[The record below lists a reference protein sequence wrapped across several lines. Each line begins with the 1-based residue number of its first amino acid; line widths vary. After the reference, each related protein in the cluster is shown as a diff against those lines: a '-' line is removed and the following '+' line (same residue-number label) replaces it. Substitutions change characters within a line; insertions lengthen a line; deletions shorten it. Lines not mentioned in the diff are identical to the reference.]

1 MLEYEFI
8 LGDTGNTN
16 STFTDKEK
24 DIARII
30 VTTIEQMY
38 LQLEIKFPNVK
49 IQIRK
54 YPADSATPMFCLA
67 KIILLQKWTSLT
79 LRLIVLAIGV
89 KLSFNWGTK

>member
-16 STFTDKEK
+16 STFTDEEK
-24 DIARII
+24 DIAHII

-38 LQLEIKFPNVK
+38 LQGS
-49 IQIRK
+49 IRLILQRQC
-54 YPADSATPMFCLA
+54 FVWQ